1 MIIAVL
7 LIAAVFL
14 GTFMPIFMMGPQ
26 MMQEAM

>member
-1 MIIAVL
+1 MIIAVM

-26 MMQEAM
+26 MMKDAM